1 MEKKKKIPSAYQTG
15 LSLSLKFKTNKLML
29 PSAYK
34 TGKSEASLSAY
45 WMVTGKVSRFLSLG
59 EGEVYDTIE
68 VEVAVTET
76 FW

>member
-1 MEKKKKIPSAYQTG
+1 
-15 LSLSLKFKTNKLML
+15 ML

-34 TGKSEASLSAY
+34 TRKSEASLSAY
-45 WMVTGKVSRFLSLG
+45 WMVTGKVSRFLSLD